1 MSPISKQGAERKVF
15 HRPDWDFSS
24 FSGHMVSWGSFFDN
38 GDFDFN
44 VLPDD
49 VDTNMWNT
57 LKTLLERTQT
67 MVYIASDINPMIF
80 SPFHQ

>member
-1 MSPISKQGAERKVF
+1 
-15 HRPDWDFSS
+15 
-24 FSGHMVSWGSFFDN
+24 MVSWGSFDN

-49 VDTNMWNT
+49 VDTANMWNT
-57 LKTLLERTQT
+57 LKHLLERTQT

-80 SPFHQ
+80 LFRFISDFK